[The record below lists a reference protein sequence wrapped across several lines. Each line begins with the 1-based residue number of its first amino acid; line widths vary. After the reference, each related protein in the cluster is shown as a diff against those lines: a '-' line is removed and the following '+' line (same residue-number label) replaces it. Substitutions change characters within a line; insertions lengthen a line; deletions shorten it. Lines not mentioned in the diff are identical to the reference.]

1 MTKTNDQW
9 NDKLAAQRAAHYAA
23 ENERR
28 RELQRQYDAV
38 KLLAG
43 NNNRALLE
51 WMTQQAR
58 QAGMSYGQFV
68 SWLRR

>member
-1 MTKTNDQW
+1 MTKTND
-9 NDKLAAQRAAHYAA
+9 KLAA

-28 RELQRQYDAV
+28 RVLQRQYNTV
-38 KLLAG
+38 KELANG
-43 NNNRALLE
+43 NNRALLE

-68 SWLRR
+68 IWLRR

>member
-1 MTKTNDQW
+1 MTKTNDKW
-9 NDKLAAQRAAHYAA
+9 NDKLAA

-38 KLLAG
+38 KELAAG
-43 NNNRALLE
+43 NNRALLE

-68 SWLRR
+68 IWLRR